1 MYSAVLTTALA
12 GLTMVN
18 AQAPGAP
25 VPIPGVTGQLGDATV
40 VDDNEAGVTYTAF
53 LPNSTTSDLRGF
65 VAGTSNANGTGVNFA
80 ISVSG
85 FPDPS
90 LGPFM
95 YHIHDQPVPSN
106 GNCTATLAHLDPYI
120 RGEQPPCD
128 PTHPETCQSGDLSGK
143 HGNVTGDPF
152 NTAYLDLYLS
162 THEGP
167 ASFFGN
173 RSIVFHTSNATRLTC
188 ANFTL
193 TSGDST
199 GSNGTSPGGNGT
211 VNGSTPP
218 APFEGGATTA
228 FVSAGAIAAGLAA
241 LLL

>member
-1 MYSAVLTTALA
+1 MFFSKSIE
-12 GLTMVN
+12 
-18 AQAPGAP
+18 P
-25 VPIPGVTGQLGDATV
+25 D
-40 VDDNEAGVTYTAF
+40 
-53 LPNSTTSDLRGF
+53 R
-65 VAGTSNANGTGVNFA
+65 A
-80 ISVSG
+80 INHRCS
-85 FPDPS
+85 
-90 LGPFM
+90 
-95 YHIHDQPVPSN
+95 
-106 GNCTATLAHLDPYI
+106 
-120 RGEQPPCD
+120 
-128 PTHPETCQSGDLSGK
+128 
-143 HGNVTGDPF
+143 
-152 NTAYLDLYLS
+152 YLDLYLS

-218 APFEGGATTA
+218 APFEGRATTA
-228 FVSAGAIAAGLAA
+228 FVSVGAIVAGFAA